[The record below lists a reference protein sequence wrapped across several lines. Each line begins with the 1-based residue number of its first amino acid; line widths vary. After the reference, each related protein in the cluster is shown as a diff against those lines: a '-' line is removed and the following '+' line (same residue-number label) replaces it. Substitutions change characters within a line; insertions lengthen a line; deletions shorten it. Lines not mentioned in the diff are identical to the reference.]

1 MQNKQ
6 FFDSAEINKEVN
18 DRLNAILTQDF
29 VDNEV
34 FLKLLK
40 YLHLYFFL
48 YAELA
53 TG

>member
-29 VDNEV
+29 VDNEIKV
-34 FLKLLK
+34 QWLS
-40 YLHLYFFL
+40 
-48 YAELA
+48 ES
-53 TG
+53 